1 MLVDVFVICSGP
13 GAHNPN
19 HDQLMKPVHVITG
32 KNTKK
37 QSVRQTEHNKK
48 KTSVKIKKKKKNRHD
63 TVGYENPETILW
75 KKRVTYSYQLL
86 CSQLAGRGARKL
98 VIMKWLQT
106 SYTVGILLITESY
119 S

>member
-1 MLVDVFVICSGP
+1 
-13 GAHNPN
+13 
-19 HDQLMKPVHVITG
+19 MKPVHVITG

-48 KTSVKIKKKKKNRHD
+48 KTSVKIKKKKNRRD

>member
-1 MLVDVFVICSGP
+1 MTLSDTKT
-13 GAHNPN
+13 
-19 HDQLMKPVHVITG
+19 QKPFCG
-32 KNTKK
+32 
-37 QSVRQTEHNKK
+37 
-48 KTSVKIKKKKKNRHD
+48 
-63 TVGYENPETILW
+63 

>member
-48 KTSVKIKKKKKNRHD
+48 KTSIKIEKKKKIDMTLLD
-63 TVGYENPETILW
+63 TKTQKPFCGKKGSHTAISCFVHNSPEE
-75 KKRVTYSYQLL
+75 V
-86 CSQLAGRGARKL
+86 RGN
-98 VIMKWLQT
+98 
-106 SYTVGILLITESY
+106 
-119 S
+119 